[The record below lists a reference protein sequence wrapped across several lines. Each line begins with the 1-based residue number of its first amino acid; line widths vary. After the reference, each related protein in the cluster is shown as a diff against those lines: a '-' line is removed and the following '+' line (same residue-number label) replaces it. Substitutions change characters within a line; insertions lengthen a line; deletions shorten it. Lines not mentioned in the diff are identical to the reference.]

1 MYDLLVHHFRMSF
14 FSKETDVLDGED
26 CSIFFQKLTGSE
38 PDFVENRPKVHSAR
52 LQGDFDGKRVEL
64 LINPKRL
71 DLIWI
76 GKSAVELPG
85 VNGEDIE
92 EAAAFKYSDLNT
104 VVTYFDRISAL
115 LKKIIRT
122 AMAGMAY
129 RKFDTVEDAYSSM
142 NKFFPE
148 LQLDYGKVE
157 DFQCQKNMP
166 EYINIGE
173 ESLKINRILN
183 ICVRQSSLILG
194 FPRISEKIP
203 TSIWLQIS
211 FDANTN
217 PENDIILDGNLPKI
231 KSILEKSVE
240 FIIKE

>member
-14 FSKETDVLDGED
+14 FSTETDVLDGTD
-26 CSIFFQKLTGSE
+26 CRVFFQQLTGSE
-38 PDFVENRPKVHSAR
+38 PDFLENRPKVHSAR

-64 LINPKRL
+64 LISPKRL
-71 DLIWI
+71 DLVWI

-85 VNGEDIE
+85 INGEDIE
-92 EAAAFKYSDLNT
+92 DAAAFKYSDLNT
-104 VVTYFDRISAL
+104 VVAYFDHISAL

-129 RKFDTVEDAYSSM
+129 RKFDTIEDAYSSM

-148 LQLDYGKVE
+148 LRLDYGKVE

-166 EYINIGE
+166 EYISIGGE
-173 ESLKINRILN
+173 NLKINRILN
-183 ICVRQSSLILG
+183 VCVRQSSLILG
-194 FPRISEKIP
+194 YSRISEKIP

-217 PENDIILDGNLPKI
+217 PENYMILDENLPEI
-231 KSILEKSVE
+231 KSSLEKSIK